1 MTKRQLVAKL
11 VKALEKDI
19 IDIVSTDVP
28 EEGEDVTV
36 TRSYDTFKFVEK
48 VKYFN

>member
-36 TRSYDTFKFVEK
+36 TMSYKTFKLIEK